1 MSVILTNIGSVKA
14 LAQILVKRWLD
25 RGLKIGLKKDPED
38 DDDDEPNSKKKNIR
52 GVRGTLHG
60 R

>member
-1 MSVILTNIGSVKA
+1 LSVILTNIGSVKA

-38 DDDDEPNSKKKNIR
+38 DDDDEPNSKKR
-52 GVRGTLHG
+52 T
-60 R
+60 